1 MKKMRKI
8 FAVLLTLAMVLAM
21 SIPTFA
27 AEKNNTITISGKGL
41 DAEGAEAYYGQIIKE
56 DRQSTLGWKFATDAT
71 TTGKFVDAWNK
82 ASKSATSLDA
92 NGVIQALINLGVI
105 ESPENKN
112 VEAGKINSLSGSAN
126 LSAALAAV
134 TNAATNSLD
143 LKTGAVVEKGLY
155 IVTAHSAGYTYL
167 PMAAYMNTAGDNVA
181 IVAKGAKDQLNK
193 TVAESGKSVAPGD
206 EVNYTIDEEYL
217 YFAPNTNPKT
227 FTITDKLTNGKFKA
241 GSVKVVL
248 KDTIDAENSNVLE
261 AGKDYGI
268 NGYADGTEL
277 NLDFGSYYNSANVGK
292 IVEVT
297 YTAIAGEVTTDA
309 PLYNSAHSSNGTGKI
324 VEVKPVSFKVIKKD
338 DKEEKYLPDAKF
350 QIYKKAANGDDG
362 AVKLNL
368 NKKVGK
374 ETVYETVYGIP
385 VGNPI
390 ETDNKGE
397 ASVNNLDAQETYY
410 VKETKAPNGY
420 SLNEDAFELT
430 GAEEETATETTRED
444 NGVKYIVKTYNY
456 TNFNAITVTDTKLSA
471 LPSTGGIGT
480 TIFTIAGCLI
490 MVTAAG
496 LFFASRKRTNK

>member
-41 DAEGAEAYYGQIIKE
+41 DAEGAGANYGQIIE
-56 DRQSTLGWKFATDAT
+56 ENRQSTLGWKFATDDAT
-71 TTGKFVDAWNK
+71 TSKFVDAWNK
-82 ASKSATSLDA
+82 ASKPATSLDA

-134 TNAATNSLD
+134 TNAANNNLD
-143 LKTGAVVEKGLY
+143 LKTGAKVEKGLY
-155 IVTAHSAGYTYL
+155 IVTAYSAGYTYL

-181 IVAKGAKDQLNK
+181 VVAKGAKDQLNK
-193 TVAESGKSVAPGD
+193 KVAENGQSVAPGD
-206 EVNYTIDEEYL
+206 EVNYIIDEEYL
-217 YFAPNTNPKT
+217 YIAPNANPKT
-227 FTITDKLTNGKFKA
+227 FTITDTLTNGKFKEN
-241 GSVKVVL
+241 SVEVVL
-248 KDTIDAENSNVLE
+248 KDSIDATTS
-261 AGKDYGI
+261 
-268 NGYADGTEL
+268 TEL
-277 NLDFGSYYNSANVGK
+277 IANTDYEINEYANGTTLTVDFTNHYNNAYAGK
-292 IVEVT
+292 IVVIT

-309 PLYNSAHSSNGTGKI
+309 PLTNNAHSSNGTGKI
-324 VEVKPVSFKVIKKD
+324 VEVKPVSFKVIKVNKD
-338 DKEEKYLPDAKF
+338 NESEKLPDAEF
-350 QIYKKAANGDDG
+350 QIYKSADSETNG
-362 AVKLNL
+362 AVPLTL
-368 NKKVGK
+368 ENK
-374 ETVYETVYGIP
+374 TTVYGIP
-385 VGNPI
+385 VGSVI
-390 ETDNKGE
+390 KTDANGE
-397 ASVNNLDAQETYY
+397 ASVNNLDAQVTYY

-420 SLNEDAFELT
+420 SLNDFAYELQRPERDE
-430 GAEEETATETTRED
+430 A
-444 NGVKYIVKTYNY
+444 
-456 TNFNAITVTDTKLSA
+456 TVTSSTKNENNVTYTVQTYTYEKFKDMSVKDTKLSS

>member
-27 AEKNNTITISGKGL
+27 AEKNTITISGKGL
-41 DAEGAEAYYGQIIKE
+41 DADGAGANYGQIIKE
-56 DRQSTLGWKFATDAT
+56 DRESTLGWQFATDTT
-71 TTGKFVDAWNK
+71 TTGKFVEAWNK
-82 ASKSATSLDA
+82 ASKPETSLDA

-112 VEAGKINSLSGSAN
+112 VEAGKINSSSGSAN

-134 TNAATNSLD
+134 TNAATKNLD
-143 LKTGAVVEKGLY
+143 LAKGAENVEKGLY

-217 YFAPNTNPKT
+217 YIAPNTNPKT

-248 KDTIDAENSNVLE
+248 KDTIDAENGSELV

-277 NLDFGSYYNSANVGK
+277 KLDFGIYYSSANAGK

-297 YTAIAGEVTTDA
+297 YTAIAGAVTTDA

-324 VEVKPVSFKVIKKD
+324 VEVKPVSFKVIKVNKD
-338 DKEEKYLPDAKF
+338 NEKEKLPNAEF
-350 QIYKKAANGDDG
+350 QIYKSTDNKNDDG
-362 AVKLNL
+362 AVKLTL
-368 NKKVGK
+368 ENKA
-374 ETVYETVYGIP
+374 TVYGIP
-385 VGNPI
+385 VGSVI
-390 ETDNKGE
+390 KTDANGE
-397 ASVNNLDAQETYY
+397 ASVNNLDAQVTYY

-420 SLNEDAFELT
+420 SLNDFAYVLQRPEKDE
-430 GAEEETATETTRED
+430 ATVTSTTKKE
-444 NGVKYIVKTYNY
+444 NGVTYTVQTY
-456 TNFNAITVTDTKLSA
+456 TYEKFSDMSIEDTKLSA

-496 LFFASRKRTNK
+496 LFFASRKKSNK